1 MASSPWSL
9 KPRISNR
16 KTETD
21 TSSSSTSL
29 PPLPPNNIHLSQY
42 YDSGFHTAP
51 SSPPPEPPP
60 PPPTTTT
67 FSADFSSQTGTL
79 IQLSSPPSPL
89 TTKPSSPLTTV
100 LHERDA
106 LPSHNLLKVKS
117 FSTLAKSS
125 IEKLS
130 NDFEAGGYKWNFC
143 IYPNGDKSKDGEDYI
158 SVYLEI
164 LETITLPAGW
174 EVNAIFNF
182 FLFDHIRDKY
192 VGTQDA
198 SVRRFHC
205 MKKQWGVVKFI
216 DLETFNDPYNG
227 YLVNDT
233 CSFGIEVF
241 IVKTRSKAECLT
253 LIDNPVTHKASWS
266 FSAVTKGTRKL
277 LETPFVVGG
286 DYKWRLLFYPSGYQI
301 EGNKINNITSV
312 FLNVDTSTLSAGTKL
327 LVHFTFR
334 LEDKKNGKH
343 FERSDTKL
351 FGSAARGFREFI
363 SETKFRDPENG
374 LLVND
379 ECLIRVEYEVLG
391 VVTQE

>member
-1 MASSPWSL
+1 MASSPSSW
-9 KPRISNR
+9 KPRIPHK
-16 KTETD
+16 KTESD
-21 TSSSSTSL
+21 VSSSSSSL
-29 PPLPPNNIHLSQY
+29 PALPHNILFSPEDHFRNC
-42 YDSGFHTAP
+42 DTGFQTAP
-51 SSPPPEPPP
+51 CSPPPH
-60 PPPTTTT
+60 PTDCT
-67 FSADFSSQTGTL
+67 FPADVSSQSGTF
-79 IQLSSPPSPL
+79 IQISSPPSL
-89 TTKPSSPLTTV
+89 QTTKPSSPLTTV

-106 LPSHNLLKVKS
+106 LPSHNLLKIKS

-125 IEKLS
+125 IEKFS

-164 LETITLPAGW
+164 LETITLAAGW

-182 FLFDHIRDKY
+182 FIFDHIRDKY

-205 MKKQWGVVKFI
+205 MKTQWGVVKFV
-216 DLETFNDPYNG
+216 DLETFNNPYNG

-233 CSFGIEVF
+233 CSFGVEVF

-253 LIDNPVTHKASWS
+253 LINNPVTLKAGWN
-266 FSAVTKGTRKL
+266 FSSVTKVTRKF

-301 EGNKINNITSV
+301 EGNKINNIVSV
-312 FLNVDTSTLSAGTKL
+312 YLYVDTSTLSAGTKL
-327 LVHFTFR
+327 LVHYTFR
-334 LEDKKNGKH
+334 LEDKRNGKH

-351 FGSAARGFREFI
+351 FGAAARGFREFM

-374 LLVND
+374 FLVND
-379 ECLIRVEYEVLG
+379 ECLIRAEFEVLG
-391 VVTQE
+391 VVTLE